1 MYIYG
6 KLVQKCAHMP
16 SERENGIHK
25 MVTEIRKSI
34 ISGLL
39 ISIGGS
45 VYICCSLAGIGWLGA
60 ILFTF
65 GLYTI
70 CEYGFSLFT
79 GKVGYIA
86 YDFRDVKYIGTVAV
100 VLLFNLL
107 ATFAVGALMSLAF
120 EDMAAKA
127 AEMYSAKLGHSL
139 FRSFLSSV
147 LCGLIMFI
155 AVDTNKRVSK
165 LGMFLGIPTFIFCGF
180 DHSIAN
186 SFYNGLA
193 LGADTFT
200 LNNAAFIVVVILG
213 NAVGG
218 MLLPLL
224 MGKKLRGE
232 K

>member
-1 MYIYG
+1 MI
-6 KLVQKCAHMP
+6 
-16 SERENGIHK
+16 
-25 MVTEIRKSI
+25 TDIRKSI

-39 ISIGGS
+39 ICIGGS
-45 VYICCSLAGIGWLGA
+45 VYISCTLAGIGWLGA

-70 CEYGFSLFT
+70 CEYGFNLYT

-86 YDFRDVKYIGTVAV
+86 YDFRNVKYIGHVAL

-120 EDMAAKA
+120 TELSAKA
-127 AEMYSAKLGHSL
+127 AEMYAAKLEHSV
-139 FRSFLSSV
+139 FRSFLSAV
-147 LCGLIMFI
+147 FCGLIMFI
-155 AVDTNKRVSK
+155 AVDTGKRGRK

-193 LGADTFT
+193 VGADTFT
-200 LNNAAFIVVVILG
+200 LKNGLFILVVVLG

-224 MGKKLRGE
+224 MGKKLRE
-232 K
+232 AE